1 LGCSSYHRRRLSRL
15 DLKPINIGMKLVY
28 IHGANAT
35 SESFNYIRSKVGEGT
50 DINYDSRNGFENN
63 LKDMLDQLKY
73 IKDIAFVAH
82 SLGGI
87 YALHIANAIPKQVLG
102 AVTISTPY
110 GGAEVAD
117 YAQYFLPFSRL
128 MRDIGPSS
136 WVMRQSDCIK
146 IKHLWTNIVT
156 MKGQSPFIIEHNDGV
171 VTINSM
177 RHHVDMELVEVD
189 YNHYEV
195 VLSDTAVD
203 IIKERIK
210 KFKK

>member
-1 LGCSSYHRRRLSRL
+1 M
-15 DLKPINIGMKLVY
+15 NLVY

-35 SESFNYIRSKVGEGT
+35 SESFNYIKSKLGNGL

-63 LKDMLDQLKY
+63 LKDMQLTLQNYKNLV
-73 IKDIAFVAH
+73 FVAH

-87 YALHIANAIPKQVLG
+87 YALHLANNMPEVIKG
-102 AVTISTPY
+102 AVTLSTPY

-136 WVMRQSDCIK
+136 WVMKQANRIK
-146 IKHLWTNIVT
+146 IQHPWTNIVT
-156 MKGQSPFIIEHNDGV
+156 VKGQSPFMHEPNDGV
-171 VTINSM
+171 VTIASQK
-177 RHHVDMELVEVD
+177 HHADMELVEVD
-189 YNHYEV
+189 CNHYEV
-195 VLSDTAVD
+195 VLSDAVV
-203 IIKERIK
+203 KLVEERVN

>member
-1 LGCSSYHRRRLSRL
+1 
-15 DLKPINIGMKLVY
+15 MQLVY

-35 SESFNYIRSKVGEGT
+35 SESFNYIKSKLGSG
-50 DINYDSRNGFENN
+50 INIDYDSRNGFENN
-63 LKDMLDQLKY
+63 LNDMIKQLSGV
-73 IKDIAFVAH
+73 KDIAFVAH

-87 YALHIANAIPKQVLG
+87 YSLHIANALPKQVLG
-102 AVTISTPY
+102 AVTLSTPY

-136 WVMRQSDCIK
+136 WAMKQANKIK
-146 IKHLWTNIVT
+146 IQHPWTNIVT
-156 MKGQSPFIIEHNDGV
+156 VKGQSPFMLAHNDGV
-171 VTINSM
+171 VTIASQKY
-177 RHHVDMELVEVD
+177 HEDMELVEVG

-195 VLSDTAVD
+195 VLSDEVVE
-203 IIKERIK
+203 IIKERVK

>member
-1 LGCSSYHRRRLSRL
+1 
-15 DLKPINIGMKLVY
+15 MKLVY

-35 SESFNYIRSKVGEGT
+35 SESFNYIRSKLGAGI

-63 LKDMLDQLKY
+63 LKDMQSTLNGHTNLV
-73 IKDIAFVAH
+73 FVAH

-87 YALHIANAIPKQVLG
+87 YSLHLANAMPNAVKG
-102 AVTISTPY
+102 AVTLSTPY

-117 YAQYFLPFSRL
+117 YVQYFLPFSRL

-136 WVMRQSDCIK
+136 WVMKQASRIK
-146 IKHLWTNIVT
+146 IQHPWTNIVT
-156 MKGQSPFIIEHNDGV
+156 VKGQSPFMHEPNDGV
-171 VTINSM
+171 VTIASQK
-177 RHHVDMELVEVD
+177 HHEDMELIEVD

-195 VLSDTAVD
+195 VLAESVVK
-203 IIKERIK
+203 IIKERVN

>member
-1 LGCSSYHRRRLSRL
+1 
-15 DLKPINIGMKLVY
+15 MKMVY

-35 SESFNYIRSKVGEGT
+35 SESFNYIRSKLGSGI

-63 LKDMLDQLKY
+63 LKDMQTTLAGQTDLVF
-73 IKDIAFVAH
+73 IAH

-87 YALHIANAIPKQVLG
+87 YSLHLANALSDAVKG
-102 AVTISTPY
+102 AVTLSTPY

-136 WVMRQSDCIK
+136 WVMKQASRIK
-146 IKHLWTNIVT
+146 IQHPWTNIVT
-156 MKGQSPFIIEHNDGV
+156 VRGQSPFMHEPNDGV
-171 VTINSM
+171 VTIASQK
-177 RHHVDMELVEVD
+177 HHEDMELVEVD
-189 YNHYEV
+189 FNHYEV
-195 VLSDTAVD
+195 VLSDVVVKL
-203 IIKERIK
+203 IKERVN